1 MPEARRLN
9 HLTVV
14 SPFFNEALGA
24 RAFYEALVRTLANQS
39 YTFDMVFVDD
49 GSSDE
54 TLTILNAIADQ
65 DSRVTILALSRNFGH
80 QIALT
85 AGIDY
90 AFGDVV
96 VTMDSDLQH
105 PPAVILEMIER
116 YEAGF
121 DIVYAVR
128 QSNENVGYLKAK
140 ASDTYY
146 WLLKNLSN
154 TTVVRGAADFR
165 LTSQMVVR
173 SLRRMREFHRYLRGM
188 IPWAGFHSTEIS
200 FKQQDRLHGKPS
212 YTWRKSFRLARHG
225 LFSFSTIPLELISW
239 LGIGMTV
246 MALVYL
252 VYILIVAATVR
263 TVEGWASTIIVALV
277 IGGVQLIS
285 LGIIAQYI
293 GMIFE
298 EVKGRP
304 LYFLKQERL
313 SEHNA
318 AQTHPSDHLN
328 RGMNDKST

>member
-1 MPEARRLN
+1 MINSKIRRLN
-9 HLTVV
+9 HLTIV
-14 SPFFNEALGA
+14 SPFFNEAPGA
-24 RAFYEALVRTLANQS
+24 RAFYDALVSALDNQHYS
-39 YTFDMVFVDD
+39 FDMVFVDD
-49 GSSDE
+49 GSSDQ
-54 TLTILNAIADQ
+54 TLALLNAIADH
-65 DSRVTILALSRNFGH
+65 DPRVTVLALSRNFGH

-90 AFGDVV
+90 AFGEVV

-105 PPAVILEMIER
+105 PPSVILEMVEQ

-121 DIVYAVR
+121 DVVYAAR
-128 QSNENVGYLKAK
+128 QGNENVSYFKAK
-140 ASDTYY
+140 ASDMYY

-165 LTSQMVVR
+165 LTSQTVVR
-173 SLRRMREFHRYLRGM
+173 SLRQMRELHRYLRGM
-188 IPWAGFHSTEIS
+188 IPWVGFSSTKIT
-200 FKQQDRLHGKPS
+200 FVQPDRLMGTPG

-225 LFSFSTIPLELISW
+225 LFSFSTIPLEFITW
-239 LGIGMTV
+239 MGITMTLL
-246 MALVYL
+246 ALVYL
-252 VYILIVAATVR
+252 IYTLIVAATVK
-263 TVEGWASTIIVALV
+263 TVEGWASTIIVGLV

-313 SEHNA
+313 SEHTTA
-318 AQTHPSDHLN
+318 YAK
-328 RGMNDKST
+328 KSENIN